1 MHDPSWHDFGEN
13 EVAGLSP
20 LRRTRYHEQS
30 YETGSVPAS
39 LFHLKGAFDESPD
52 AAGMGG
58 TIPCADALFAESG
71 GRHPCRSPYSQGQA
85 SRDIQDGQIAS
96 RYPST
101 LRDAA
106 QGTGVGGSQR
116 EAFITKVRERQ
127 QAINAWKKD
136 NEPQQKLLQQKAT
149 DAKANGDVVA
159 ENKAKAELKALHEEL
174 TKLEEEHHA
183 QLTSTLTPE
192 QCGKWA
198 AYNAYTGLMR
208 SYAKIT
214 LSPEQK
220 AQIKDIAYQHARE
233 FGELPEGDKK
243 AREALRKQIMQEIHD
258 QVLTA
263 EQKVSMEPKPKV
275 DQAKH

>member
-1 MHDPSWHDFGEN
+1 MNRLMLLVW
-13 EVAGLSP
+13 VGLSLVLMP
-20 LRRTRYHEQS
+20 CSLSLAEDT
-30 YETGSVPAS
+30 PAEAPT
-39 LFHLKGAFDESPD
+39 LKDKQAATSKTDKSP
-52 AAGMGG
+52 AG
-58 TIPCADALFAESG
+58 IPVLYA
-71 GRHPCRSPYSQGQA
+71 
-85 SRDIQDGQIAS
+85 
-96 RYPST
+96 T
-101 LRDAA
+101 LLKEL
-106 QGTGVGGSQR
+106 GLEGSQR

-149 DAKANGDVVA
+149 DAKANGDVVE

-192 QCGKWA
+192 QRGKWA
-198 AYNAYTGLMR
+198 AYNAYTGLLR

-220 AQIKDIAYQHARE
+220 AQIKEIAYQHARE

-263 EQKVSMEPKPKV
+263 EQKVSMEPKLKA